1 MDNEPSSACCMD
13 DGVGAV
19 VVDEAGRI
27 CQVDADWS
35 ASLGLSVASLLG
47 RTLDV
52 LLDPPPSWELL
63 SAPRPW
69 RGKLRLRLG
78 ESGGRWFRA
87 HLVPVLGA
95 AGRMHCCTLMF
106 EPLPPVPP
114 NEGVEGGSRAR
125 LLESVAD
132 SASDAI
138 VVARLERL
146 EVIYANRA
154 AHLLFGCDPESRDMI
169 GRAGGCFWPEDGLAM
184 LEVLLPEA
192 LAGGWRGELRQRRL
206 DGSEFLA
213 DATIFALPS
222 PIGAPELV
230 AGMLRDLSAGQRA
243 ERQRRL
249 THFALERS
257 GDEVFLLDS
266 EARFVYV
273 NESMHETLG
282 LSRERLLTMSVPDI
296 DPLFPPQRL
305 QEVFARLLE
314 ESSIRLETI
323 HQRGDGSRFPV
334 EILASHFVVDG
345 EPYYSCIGRD
355 ISERVAAKR
364 ALEESRE
371 YLDTLIDVL
380 PDALF
385 AIDGEGVVT
394 IWNRAIEQMSGVPRE
409 QVLGRA
415 GRVYATAFY
424 GEQRPMLID
433 MVSAAPEKCEEI
445 MRCYDHVHRDGD
457 VLLAQLHLPRV
468 YGGRGAYVWGKAVPL
483 RDTAGRVF
491 GALEIIR
498 DISELKEAERALR
511 LSEARFRSVVS
522 NTPVMIFEF
531 DADGVFRLCEG
542 SGLESL
548 GLEPGALVGQ
558 SVAGFLGADSG
569 VETHIARAIGGDK
582 VQFTAALGRQVFETY
597 FNPVRDPGTDSG
609 VSVIGVAVDVTERTE
624 REAELRQRTDELTRF
639 TYTVSHDL
647 KSPLVTIRTF
657 LGFLERDI
665 AAGDEARIAK
675 DLGFVR
681 KASERMTRLL
691 DELLELSRIGRL
703 VNDPTEFSLREVVDE
718 VLELVAGRIVERGV
732 EVTVSD
738 APAWILGD
746 RPRLTEVFLNL
757 IDNAVKFMGDQS
769 APRIEIGLER
779 LDDALVVVV
788 ADNGKGIDPR
798 HLHKVFGLFERLDL
812 EGDGTGIGLALVQR
826 IVEVHG
832 GRIWAE
838 SPGPGQG
845 ARFCFT
851 LAGLELRPAG

>member
-1 MDNEPSSACCMD
+1 MCRTDA
-13 DGVGAV
+13 GVGAV
-19 VVDEAGRI
+19 VIDGEGRI

-35 ASLGLSVASLLG
+35 ASFGLSEASLLG

-52 LLDPPPSWELL
+52 LLDPPPSWALL

-69 RGKLRLRLG
+69 RGKLRLRRDGGG
-78 ESGGRWFRA
+78 ERWLRA
-87 HLVPVLGA
+87 HLVPVLDE
-95 AGRMHCCTLMF
+95 AGRMRCCTLMF
-106 EPLPPVPP
+106 EPLPSVPSP
-114 NEGVEGGSRAR
+114 GGGEGVSRSQ

-154 AHLLFGCDPESRDMI
+154 AHLLFGCDPGSRDMI
-169 GRAGGCFWPEDGLAM
+169 GRAGGQFWPEGGLAV
-184 LEVLLPEA
+184 LEALLPEA

-222 PIGAPELV
+222 PSGVPELV
-230 AGMLRDLSAGQRA
+230 AGMLRDLSARQQA
-243 ERQRRL
+243 ERQQRL
-249 THFALERS
+249 AHFALERS
-257 GDEVFLLDS
+257 GDEVFLLDA

-273 NESMHETLG
+273 NEGMCEALG
-282 LSRERLLTMSVPDI
+282 LPRERLLTMAVPDI
-296 DPLFPPQRL
+296 DPVFPPEL
-305 QEVFARLLE
+305 LPEVFARLRE
-314 ESSIRLETI
+314 ESPIRVDTV
-323 HQRGDGSRFPV
+323 HQRSDGSRFPV
-334 EILASHFVVDG
+334 EVISNYFSVDG
-345 EPYYSCIGRD
+345 VEFNCCIGRD
-355 ISERVAAKR
+355 VTERVAAER

-371 YLDTLIDVL
+371 YLDTLIDTL

-385 AIDGEGVVT
+385 AVDGDGVVT
-394 IWNRAIEQMSGVPRE
+394 IWNRAIEQMSGVSRE
-409 QVLGRA
+409 EVLGKGARA
-415 GRVYATAFY
+415 YATAFY
-424 GEQRPMLID
+424 GESRPMLID
-433 MVSAAPEKCEEI
+433 LVFAPPEAREDI
-445 MRCYDHVHRDGD
+445 LRRYDYVHRDGD
-457 VLLAQLHLPRV
+457 VLLTQVHLPWV
-468 YGGRGAYVWGKAVPL
+468 YGGRGAHVWGKAAPL
-483 RDTAGRVF
+483 RDADGGVF

-498 DISELKEAERALR
+498 DITELKEAERALR

-738 APAWILGD
+738 APVWILGD

-769 APRIEIGLER
+769 APRIDIGLET

-812 EGDGTGIGLALVQR
+812 EGEGTGIGLALVQR

-851 LAGLELRPAG
+851 LAGLELRAAG